1 MRHNLAVSAT
11 EYHLEDGRPIVSKTD
26 LKGKITFVNPYF
38 VEVSG
43 YAEHELLGA
52 AHNIERHTDMPQAV
66 FADLWATLHQ
76 GLPWSGILKNRR
88 KNGDFYWVQA
98 NITPVMDHG
107 RIVGYM
113 SVRTKAT
120 REQIA
125 EAEQLYRSVAS
136 GAGVVIKQG
145 RAART
150 GFIGALQ
157 SLRTLT
163 VKARITIGLVAFSGM
178 FITMGTI
185 GVTNLQ
191 GSAASW
197 MGWLAFVGLLFTA
210 LQAYAFHMAVA
221 GPLSRA
227 LDVARTLAGGDLT
240 ASIDTSRADDMGQM
254 LRALQQMNV
263 TLRAVVGDVSANVG
277 LMQAATRDIAA
288 GNLNLSSRTE
298 SQASSLAQ
306 TASSMGEFATAVQRN
321 AEHARQA
328 STLAASTTDV
338 ATRGGESVAKVGA
351 TMGDISTSARKIVDI
366 IGIIDGIAF
375 QTNILALNAAV
386 EAARAGEQGRG
397 FAVVATEVRSLAQRS
412 ASAAKEIKGLIDN
425 SVQQVE
431 LGNKLVAEAGQTM
444 AEIIGSVQRVAG
456 IMGEIADASH
466 GQTSGIAQV
475 NRAVADM
482 DQGTQQNAA
491 LVEQAAAAAASL
503 DEQAGQLARA
513 VSVFRVEGAQNNSLR
528 RLAA

>member
-1 MRHNLAVSAT
+1 MRNDLAVSAT

-26 LKGKITFVNPYF
+26 LKGHITFVNPYF
-38 VEVSG
+38 VEASG

-52 AHNIERHTDMPQAV
+52 AHNIERHPDMPQAV
-66 FADLWATLHQ
+66 FADLWSTLHQ
-76 GLPWSGILKNRR
+76 GLPWSGVLKNRR
-88 KNGDFYWVQA
+88 KHGDYYWVQA
-98 NITPVMDHG
+98 NITPVIDHG
-107 RIVGYM
+107 RVVGYM

-125 EAEQLYRSVAS
+125 EAELLYRSVAS
-136 GAGVVIKQG
+136 GGGLVIKQG
-145 RAART
+145 RATRT
-150 GFIGALQ
+150 GLIGALQ

-163 VKARITIGLVAFSGM
+163 VRARIIIGLVAFSSM
-178 FITMGTI
+178 FIAMGAI
-185 GVTNLQ
+185 GVTHLE
-191 GSAASW
+191 GAPASW

-210 LQAYAFHMAVA
+210 LQGYAYHMAVA
-221 GPLSRA
+221 APLKRA

-240 ASIDTSRADDMGQM
+240 ATIDTSRADDMGQM

-298 SQASSLAQ
+298 AQASSLAQ
-306 TASSMGEFATAVQRN
+306 TASSMGDFATAVQRN
-321 AEHARQA
+321 AEHAQQA
-328 STLAASTTDV
+328 STLAASTTEV
-338 ATRGGESVAKVGA
+338 ATRGGDSVAKVGA
-351 TMGDISTSARKIVDI
+351 TMGDISASARKIVDI

-412 ASAAKEIKGLIDN
+412 AGAAKEIKALIDD

-444 AEIIGSVQRVAG
+444 SEIIGSVQRVAG
-456 IMGEIADASH
+456 IMGEIAEASR

-491 LVEQAAAAAASL
+491 LVEEAAAAAASL
-503 DEQAGQLARA
+503 DEQAAQLAQA
-513 VSVFRVEGAQNNSLR
+513 VSVFRVGAGAGNAM